1 MKSVDFVYR
10 VQSKT
15 FIGYHVKKIGKLRV
29 LMFSDWQGCQT
40 KSAQRL
46 ANYYSSV
53 CDAEVI
59 LTDVYGKDNRPSS
72 FDDADRIMSRS
83 LDNPLDTRKLLSDI
97 HSELEHQWH
106 SDGPIFIL
114 GFCFG
119 GSLAFEAGRSGLNV
133 MGVIS
138 IHGQPDSREPLV
150 SSRKLP
156 SFLMLHGSEDPFITD
171 VSLKS
176 FVNEMRRCR
185 ADWSLY
191 YLGKAKHSFTR
202 NDIPIGN
209 EYMGYNENADKE
221 AALAVKIMYEKL
233 AK

>member
-1 MKSVDFVYR
+1 MQSVDFVYKI
-10 VQSKT
+10 QSQT
-15 FIGYHVKKIGKLRV
+15 FIGHHVINRGKLRV
-29 LMFSDWQGCQT
+29 LMFPDWQGCQT

-59 LTDVYGKDNRPSS
+59 LTDVYGKDNRPRSY
-72 FDDADRIMSRS
+72 DDADRIMSRA
-83 LDNPLDTRKLLSDI
+83 LDNPHDTRGLLKDI
-97 HSELEHQWH
+97 LSALEHQWL
-106 SDGPIFIL
+106 SNGPIFII

-119 GSLAFEAGRSGLNV
+119 GSLAFEAGRLGLNV
-133 MGVIS
+133 IGVIS

-176 FVNEMRRCR
+176 FVNEMRLCH

-191 YLGKAKHSFTR
+191 YFGGAKHSFTR
-202 NDIPIGN
+202 NDIPVGN
-209 EYMGYNENADKE
+209 SYMGYNEKADRE
-221 AALAVKIMYEKL
+221 AVLAVKIMYERLTK
-233 AK
+233 